1 VRDELERQI
10 EQLRGN
16 VVAMGERADQMLAEA
31 LIALR
36 ESDVEAAERVIEAD
50 DAVDRAYEQVQNG
63 VLAVVALHSPVGH
76 DLRLLTSLIHVSLH
90 AERMGD
96 YAAGVARITTWAAEH
111 APDRD
116 LLEQLLEM
124 GELARAVGQ
133 KAMEAFVAV
142 DPEKARAVSGLD
154 DGVDRLNTGIFQRL
168 VRLASAD
175 DDLLRWATRMIQLTR
190 ALERYADHGVDIAEQ
205 AIFAATGEA
214 VDLARGPGPAAV

>member
-1 VRDELERQI
+1 MRDELERQI

-16 VVAMGERADQMLAEA
+16 VVAMGERADQMLGQA
-31 LIALR
+31 LAALR

-63 VLAVVALHSPVGH
+63 VLAVVALHGPVGH
-76 DLRLLTSLIHVSLH
+76 DLRLLTALIHVSLH

-96 YAAGVARITTWAAEH
+96 YAAGVARITTWAAEE

-124 GELARAVGQ
+124 GDLARAVGQ
-133 KAMEAFVAV
+133 KALEAFVEV
-142 DPEKARAVSGLD
+142 DPDKARAVSGLD

-175 DDLLRWATRMIQLTR
+175 DELLRWATRMIQLTR
-190 ALERYADHGVDIAEQ
+190 ALERFADHGVDIAEQ
-205 AIFAATGEA
+205 AVFVATGEA